1 MNIDTETVGINNTL
15 LTDFYELTMAS
26 GYFECGKKDDI
37 AYFDMFFRKIPDDGG
52 FAIVAGLDQLIEYM
66 ENLKFTEEDI
76 EFLRAKGGFSEE
88 FLDYLKN
95 FKFECDVWAIPEG
108 TPVFPYEPLVTV
120 RGPLVQAQLIE
131 TFMLLTVNHQTLIA
145 TKTNRIVRAA
155 QGREIMEFGT
165 RRAQGASAAIYG
177 ARAAYIAGATGTACT
192 VAEKYFGI
200 PALGTMA
207 HSWVQTFP
215 TEYEAFRKFAELFP
229 NNCILL
235 IDTYDVLRSG
245 LPNAIKVFKELKPTK
260 MGVRIDSGDMTYLTK
275 ETRKI
280 LDAEGLHDCVIVAS
294 NSFDEYLIRSVVNQ
308 GACIDSFGVGERLI
322 TARSNPVFG
331 GVYKLVAIE
340 EDGKIIP
347 KIKVSE
353 NPEKITNPG
362 YKKLIRL
369 YDKTTHKAVA
379 DLVGLHDDEIP
390 EKNPVVIFDANHVWK
405 RKTIT
410 NYEYRKL
417 QERIFNKGELV
428 YKRPSLEEIR
438 QYCSEQVD
446 TLWDEVKRFENP
458 HLYYVDL
465 SDRLWKLK
473 SNLLNEHANW
483 AEEVSKGK

>member
-1 MNIDTETVGINNTL
+1 MKTDIETAGINNTL

-37 AYFDMFFRKIPDDGG
+37 AYFDMFFRKVPDGGG
-52 FAIVAGLDQLIEYM
+52 FAIAAGLEQLIEYM
-66 ENLKFTEEDI
+66 ENLSFTENDI
-76 EFLRAKGGFSEE
+76 KFLKAKGGFSDE
-88 FLDYLKN
+88 FLDYLRN

-131 TFMLLTVNHQTLIA
+131 TFLLLTINHQTLIA

-155 QGREIMEFGT
+155 QGRSVMEFGT
-165 RRAQGASAAIYG
+165 RRAQGASAAVYG
-177 ARAAYIAGATGTACT
+177 ARAAYIAGAVGTACT
-192 VAEKYFGI
+192 IAERYFGI
-200 PALGTMA
+200 PAIGTMA

-229 NNCILL
+229 DNCVLL

-245 LPNAIKVFKELKPTK
+245 LPNAIKVFKEIKPAR

-275 ETRKI
+275 ETRRI
-280 LDAEGLHDCVIVAS
+280 LDEEGFQDCTIVAS
-294 NSFDEYLIRSVVNQ
+294 NSFDEYLIRSVVSQ

-322 TARSNPVFG
+322 TAHSNPVFG

-340 EDGKIIP
+340 KDGEIIP

-362 YKKLIRL
+362 YKKVGRL

-379 DLVGLHDDEIP
+379 DLVGLYDDEIP
-390 EKNPVVIFDANHVWK
+390 EEQPVVIFDENHIWK

-410 NYEYRKL
+410 NYKYKKL

-428 YKRPSLEEIR
+428 YERLSLEAIR
-438 QYCSEQVD
+438 EYCREQVD
-446 TLWDEVKRFENP
+446 TLWEEVKRFENP

-473 SNLLNEHANW
+473 SDLLNEYANW
-483 AEEVSKGK
+483 AESVSKKK